1 MKSHLVVPACLLLLW
16 TLTAPV
22 SCNEDKKTTAT
33 EIKIDSL
40 HDRIKVSCGV
50 KPSDISLDYKDENT
64 AEYPWCGETIYVK
77 FRTCDNCVEFDMV
90 TITGL
95 AIGEVVA
102 TIVMGVAVYIIASK
116 TQIGPTTSVKK
127 SSDRQH
133 LVPNA
138 ARGGASN
145 DPYQA
150 LKPRQRDTYD
160 ELNRRR

>member
-1 MKSHLVVPACLLLLW
+1 MPENAL
-16 TLTAPV
+16 
-22 SCNEDKKTTAT
+22 E
-33 EIKIDSL
+33 
-40 HDRIKVSCGV
+40 
-50 KPSDISLDYKDENT
+50 YKDEHT
-64 AEYPWCGETIYVK
+64 GEYECDGEEIYVK
-77 FRTCDNCVEFDMV
+77 FRTCDNCVEFDTS

-95 AIGEVVA
+95 AIGDVLA
-102 TIVMGVAVYIIASK
+102 TIVIGVAVYIIASK

-160 ELNRRR
+160 ELNRRK

>member
-16 TLTAPV
+16 TLTAG
-22 SCNEDKKTTAT
+22 A
-33 EIKIDSL
+33 IKVESL
-40 HDRIKVSCGV
+40 SDEIKVSCGTAV
-50 KPSDISLDYKDENT
+50 NLTKNGHQVGNTLKYKDEHT
-64 AEYPWCGETIYVK
+64 GEYACNNEKIYVK

-90 TITGL
+90 TIMGL
-95 AIGEVVA
+95 AIGDVVA
-102 TIVMGVAVYIIASK
+102 TIVIGVAVYIIASK

-138 ARGGASN
+138 ARGGASH
-145 DPYQA
+145 DLYQD